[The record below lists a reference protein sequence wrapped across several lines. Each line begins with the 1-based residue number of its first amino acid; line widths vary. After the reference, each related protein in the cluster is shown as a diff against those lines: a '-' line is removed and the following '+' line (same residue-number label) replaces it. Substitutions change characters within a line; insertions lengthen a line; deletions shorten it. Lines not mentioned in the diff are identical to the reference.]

1 MPIGLINLHMVKNEQ
16 DNDPNLIS
24 TGTNYA
30 KYIGMAFQMLVII
43 GIFTY
48 IGYKI
53 DDSAQHDTKWVT
65 ATLSLVGVFISLFI
79 VIRSI
84 KN

>member
-1 MPIGLINLHMVKNEQ
+1 MPIGLINLHMAKNEHNNMR
-16 DNDPNLIS
+16 DLKS

-43 GIFTY
+43 GIFTF

-53 DDSAQHDTKWVT
+53 DDNAAHDTKWVT
-65 ATLSLVGVFISLFI
+65 AILSLIGVFISLFI
-79 VIRSI
+79 IIRSV
-84 KN
+84 KS